1 MKNSILNYHFFKSY
15 RIPIRDSDKITIDLS
30 IEDSTKQYV
39 DLRLE
44 SINLT
49 GLNFKSS
56 NQFVIGSKVNIT
68 LNSKSFL
75 HPWCFDLKGKIVR
88 SFISEEDTSLVVY
101 GILLDKN
108 LNSEVLDYFLKDYI
122 KRLTPKVIEEHLFL
136 ASTLNR
142 KIHLSEGVELFSLF
156 YSIIEDIF
164 TSDPKDLLKD
174 LSSAFKSNYYSIH
187 IHNLNSNVL
196 EHSRSNIEKIDYLSS
211 SQKNIE
217 LSFANNTLVNFN
229 KNKEARDI
237 SDDKKTEIYNS
248 ISYPIHNRLQ
258 KPIGVVTIYNT
269 LDKKHYNSLQETS
282 LKLFCTIMSYFFKD
296 YNSKLKNCAEVE
308 TVYDNFIGH
317 NRTNIELKNVIDNLK
332 NQKKNIIV
340 TGEQGTKKHEIIDY
354 IIENS
359 RYNTSDYTVIDFSSL
374 DKISEFFAHT
384 EDLNSQTKVFHLKE
398 VYKLNHSQQSY
409 LYDFLKNSKAIV
421 YTESSIELSYHVKT
435 GKILKKLFYF
445 LAHVQIYLPPLRNR
459 KNDILDIAS
468 EILKEE
474 LDKRELPFKE
484 FTHQSID
491 ALIEYSWPQNLK
503 ELRTEIRK
511 GILRSYNDMKIS
523 LHLKTNKK
531 DTVAQKNKS
540 LFKLIHSAIELHD
553 TSINYENHVEIIK
566 EHFEKKD
573 KTQAS

>member
-30 IEDSTKQYV
+30 TESKTQQFKS
-39 DLRLE
+39 LKLE

-56 NQFVIGSKVNIT
+56 NKFIIGTRVDLT

-75 HPWCFDLKGKIVR
+75 HPWSFDLKGKIVR
-88 SFISEEDTSLVVY
+88 SFISEEDTTLVVY
-101 GILLDKN
+101 GILLDKSIN
-108 LNSEVLDYFLKDYI
+108 NEVLDYFLKDYI
-122 KRLTPKVIEEHLFL
+122 KRITPKVIEEHLFL

-164 TSDPKDLLKD
+164 ASDPKDLLKD

-187 IHNLNSNVL
+187 IHNLNTNIL
-196 EHSRSNIEKIDYLSS
+196 EHSRSNIEKIEYLSS

-229 KNKEARDI
+229 KNKEVRDI
-237 SDDKKTEIYNS
+237 NDSTAIEIYNS

-258 KPIGVVTIYNT
+258 KPIGIVTIYNT
-269 LDKKHYNSLQETS
+269 LDKKHFNSLQETS

-296 YNSKLKNCAEVE
+296 YNSKLKNDKENE
-308 TVYDNFIGH
+308 HVYDNFIGH

-340 TGEQGTKKHEIIDY
+340 TGEKGTKKHEIIDY
-354 IIENS
+354 IIANS
-359 RYNTSDYTVIDFSSL
+359 RYNSNDYTVIDFSSL
-374 DKISEFFAHT
+374 DKINEFFEHT
-384 EDLNSQTKVFHLKE
+384 EELNSQTKVFHLKE
-398 VYKLNHSQQSY
+398 VYKLNHSQQSF
-409 LYDFLKNSKAIV
+409 LYDFLKNSKAII
-421 YTESSIELSYHVKT
+421 YTESSIELSYHVKS
-435 GKILKKLFYF
+435 GKILKKLFYL
-445 LAHVQIYLPPLRNR
+445 LAHVQVYLPPLRNR
-459 KNDILDIAS
+459 RNDILDIAS

-491 ALIEYSWPQNLK
+491 SLIEYNWPNNLK

-523 LHLKTNKK
+523 LHLNTQNKK
-531 DTVAQKNKS
+531 TVAKKNKS
-540 LFKLIHSAIELHD
+540 LFKLIHSAINQHD
-553 TSINYENHVEIIK
+553 TSINYENHVDIIK
-566 EHFEKKD
+566 EHFEKKK